1 MNQLQEFK
9 EEFSSREGIHFNNAG
24 RTPLS
29 RSVSQRLIEF
39 VETNQQQGALADH
52 QLIEGLIAA
61 RQSLADFLGTEKEN
75 VTFVPNVG
83 TAMSQ
88 AAFGFPLQ
96 SQDQVVTVDQEYASN
111 FYPWQEACRKA
122 GASLVVVDTGKP
134 GSEDFC
140 SGASITRKI
149 LDAIVPGVKIVGVS
163 WVQFQTGAVLDLR
176 AIGEKA
182 HSVGA
187 YLVVDGIQG
196 LGQLPFSL
204 RDLPVDFV
212 AGGSHKWM
220 CSVIGLGFFAGKP
233 EFLNL
238 LNPIAVGCGTFNRF
252 GSSADPQAVMES
264 SARKFEPGVP
274 SFPHLFALDSAIQV
288 LNRAG
293 LDRIENEILRLS
305 QILRRGIL
313 EVCEG
318 RVPGFQLASPVDQ
331 RNGITSFLLPSG
343 LDQKLVRQ
351 CKDAG
356 LVIIQRNEFVRV
368 SLHAFC
374 TEEEVD
380 RFLDLLR
387 ITLMENDLDTGR

>member
-29 RSVSQRLIEF
+29 RSVSQRLVDF
-39 VETNQQQGALADH
+39 VHANQVHGALADH

-61 RQSLADFLGTEKEN
+61 RQSLAEFLGTEKEN

-88 AAFGFPLQ
+88 AAFGFPLKP
-96 SQDQVVTVDQEYASN
+96 QDQVVTVDQEYASN
-111 FYPWQEACRKA
+111 FYPWQEACRQS
-122 GASLVVVDTGKP
+122 GATLVVVETGKP
-134 GSEDFC
+134 DSEEFS
-140 SGASITRKI
+140 SGAMITQKI

-163 WVQFQTGAVLDLR
+163 WVQFQTGAMVDLR

-187 YLVVDGIQG
+187 YLVVDAIQG

-220 CSVIGLGFFAGKP
+220 CSMIGLGFFAGKP

-238 LNPIAVGCGTFNRF
+238 LKPIVVGCATFNRF
-252 GSSADPQAVMES
+252 GSSADPKAAMES
-264 SARKFEPGVP
+264 TARKFEPGVP
-274 SFPHLFALDSAIQV
+274 SFPHLFALDSAIRV
-288 LNRAG
+288 LNRVG
-293 LDRIENEILRLS
+293 LDGIGNEIFRLS

-313 EVCEG
+313 EACEG
-318 RVPGFQLASPVDQ
+318 VVPGFRLASPVDQ
-331 RNGITSFLLPSG
+331 RNGITSFLLPAG
-343 LDQKLVRQ
+343 LDAKLVQQ
-351 CKDAG
+351 CKEAG
-356 LVIIQRNEFVRV
+356 MVIIQRNEFVRV

-387 ITLMENDLDTGR
+387 ITLMENGFEKGR